1 MHGEEDQVNDRR
13 NRWKKEGEKG
23 AYICGIKGTTEQ
35 FLHVTKGEGLVKQKG
50 IKAAHVSLE
59 GKTVRL
65 KCWLRRNM
73 IFVALHWLF

>member
-1 MHGEEDQVNDRR
+1 MHGGEDRVNDRR

-50 IKAAHVSLE
+50 IKSCTCIV
-59 GKTVRL
+59 
-65 KCWLRRNM
+65 RRNNSQTKSAGYGE
-73 IFVALHWLF
+73 I